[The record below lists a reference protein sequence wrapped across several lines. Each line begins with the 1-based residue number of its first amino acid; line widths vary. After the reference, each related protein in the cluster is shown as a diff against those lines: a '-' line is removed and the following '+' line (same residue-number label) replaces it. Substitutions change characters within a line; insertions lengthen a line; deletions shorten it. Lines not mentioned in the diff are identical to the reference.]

1 MTIGNKFYNDFQRQ
15 MEQLEHHFRGSI
27 KAKKINFVDKIER
40 KLGHMELMNVN
51 TEFQSKLV
59 KKTFSI
65 GRLKLWQAL
74 YQYPY
79 LL

>member
-1 MTIGNKFYNDFQRQ
+1 

-27 KAKKINFVDKIER
+27 KAKKTNFVDKIER

-51 TEFQSKLV
+51 TESQSKLV